1 MKSPWM
7 FDANGNRAFGGN
19 ARNWYANAKA
29 AGYKVG
35 QTPRVGAI
43 IVYSALRSS
52 AGHVGIVREYHS
64 DQ

>member
-1 MKSPWM
+1 M
-7 FDANGNRAFGGN
+7 FDVNGNRGFGGN

-52 AGHVGIVREYHS
+52 AGHV
-64 DQ
+64 